1 MELKIIMA
9 YLKSQ
14 RIIASRILKCGITRV
29 WFDPTRLADIED
41 AITAD
46 DIRRL
51 VSDGVIRAV
60 QKHGASNYRKN
71 KLAEQKRKGRRKGRG
86 SRKGHIGTRLR
97 KKKTWISRIRS
108 LRKLLVELRTDGR
121 IDNKTYRDA
130 YIKSKSGYFRSK
142 AHVML
147 YLERNNLLKREGV
160 KK

>member
-1 MELKIIMA
+1 MP

-14 RIIASRILKCGITRV
+14 RTVASRILKCGITRV
-29 WFDPTRLADIED
+29 WFDPTRLADIGE
-41 AITAD
+41 AITAE

-60 QKHGASNYRKN
+60 QKQGTSNYRKN

-97 KKKTWISRIRS
+97 KKKAWISRIRS
-108 LRKLLVELRTDGR
+108 LRKLLVELRTGGR
-121 IDNKTYRDA
+121 VDSKTYRDA
-130 YIKSKSGYFRSK
+130 YIKSKSGYFRSR

-147 YLERNNLLKREGV
+147 YLERNNLLKKEDV